1 MKHGKKPTVA
11 QSKFL
16 EQNGLN
22 AKEWLIVKNLKD
34 KMLISHRGTG
44 ETKELAK

>member
-11 QSKFL
+11 QSTFL
-16 EQNGLN
+16 KQNGLN

-34 KMLISHRGTG
+34 KMCIQHRETG